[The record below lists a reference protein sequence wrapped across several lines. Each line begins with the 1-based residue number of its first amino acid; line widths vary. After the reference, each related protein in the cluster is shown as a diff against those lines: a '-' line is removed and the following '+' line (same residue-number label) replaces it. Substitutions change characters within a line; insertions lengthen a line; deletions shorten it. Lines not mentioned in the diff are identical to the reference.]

1 MTFNFG
7 VLGAAKITPMA
18 LLEPVSAE
26 PLTRAYC
33 IAARDP
39 IRAATFAKAHHIG
52 KVHPDYQAVLDD
64 PVVDAVYI
72 ALPISEHAK
81 WTNKALS
88 AGKHVLCEKSL
99 ASNAAE
105 ALGMQHQAKRSNRVL
120 MEAFHYRYHPLF
132 DAAIEV
138 IHSGEIGTV
147 EHLEALFHVKGPIPT
162 DDIRRNYALGGGV
175 LMDIGCYPVSWV
187 RHLMQSEP
195 QVMRANAVTD
205 PEEVDVEMTATL
217 SFSNGA
223 AAMIQGSMQAG
234 ADFKAVIEV
243 VGSKGQMTVR
253 NPLVPQLGHELI
265 VTGIHGSRRVT
276 FDQRASYAYQ
286 LDAFLGAVQRGHSL
300 WTDAKDAV
308 KQLTVI
314 DACYK
319 KAGLRL
325 RGG

>member
-72 ALPISEHAK
+72 ALPISEHAQ

-105 ALGMQHQAKRSNRVL
+105 ALACSIRRS
-120 MEAFHYRYHPLF
+120 
-132 DAAIEV
+132 AAI
-138 IHSGEIGTV
+138 
-147 EHLEALFHVKGPIPT
+147 
-162 DDIRRNYALGGGV
+162 
-175 LMDIGCYPVSWV
+175 VS
-187 RHLMQSEP
+187 
-195 QVMRANAVTD
+195 
-205 PEEVDVEMTATL
+205 
-217 SFSNGA
+217 
-223 AAMIQGSMQAG
+223 
-234 ADFKAVIEV
+234 
-243 VGSKGQMTVR
+243 
-253 NPLVPQLGHELI
+253 
-265 VTGIHGSRRVT
+265 
-276 FDQRASYAYQ
+276 
-286 LDAFLGAVQRGHSL
+286 
-300 WTDAKDAV
+300 
-308 KQLTVI
+308 
-314 DACYK
+314 
-319 KAGLRL
+319 
-325 RGG
+325 

>member
-18 LLEPVSAE
+18 LLEPVSVE
-26 PLTRAYC
+26 PLVCVRC
-33 IAARDP
+33 VAARDP
-39 IRAATFAKAHHIG
+39 ARAEAFAKSHNIAI
-52 KVHPDYQAVLDD
+52 VHRDYQAVLDD
-64 PVVDAVYI
+64 PLVDAVYVP
-72 ALPISEHAK
+72 LPISEHAQ
-81 WTNKALS
+81 WALKALA

-105 ALGMQHQAKRSNRVL
+105 AIELRDQASACGLVL

-132 DAAIEV
+132 EAAVEV
-138 IHSGEIGTV
+138 IQTGEIGVV
-147 EHLEALFHVKGPIPT
+147 EHLDAIFQVKGPVPSN
-162 DDIRRNYALGGGV
+162 DIRRTYALGGGV

-187 RHLMQSEP
+187 RHLMQAEP
-195 QVMRANAVTD
+195 VVVSATAVAD

-223 AAMIQGSMQAG
+223 TAMIQGSMQAG

-300 WTDAKDAV
+300 CTDAKDAV

>member
-18 LLEPVSAE
+18 LLAPVSAE
-26 PLTRAYC
+26 PVVSVRC
-33 IAARDP
+33 VAARDAT
-39 IRAATFAKAHHIG
+39 RAAAFAKQHNIPV
-52 KVHPDYQAVLDD
+52 VHRDYQAVLDD
-64 PVVDAVYI
+64 PLVDAVYVP
-72 ALPISEHAK
+72 LPISEHAH
-81 WTNKALS
+81 WTLKALA

-99 ASNAAE
+99 ASNTAE
-105 ALGMQHQAKRSNRVL
+105 AVKMRDQASACGLVL

-132 DAAIEV
+132 DAAVEV
-138 IHSGEIGTV
+138 IQTGEIGVV
-147 EHLEALFHVKGPIPT
+147 EHLDAIFQVKGPIPD
-162 DDIRRNYALGGGV
+162 DDIRRNYGLGGGV

-187 RHLMQSEP
+187 RQLMQAEP
-195 QVMRANAVTD
+195 VVVSATAMTD
-205 PEEVDVEMTATL
+205 PDQVDVEMKAWLSFELGATATI
-217 SFSNGA
+217 S
-223 AAMIQGSMQAG
+223 GSMQADV
-234 ADFKAVIEV
+234 DFKAVVEV
-243 VGSKGQMTVR
+243 VGSKGQMIVR

-265 VTGIHGSRRVT
+265 VTGIRGSRRLT

-286 LDAFLGAVQRGHSL
+286 LDAFLGAVQRGQSL

-314 DACYK
+314 DACYE